1 MQKTFFMIKPDAVKR
16 NLVGKIIARVEEKG
30 LNIKALKMLEISDEL
45 AKEHYAEHVNKPFFA
60 DLKDFITSAPV
71 VAMVIEGPKSIKTI
85 RNMMGATDP
94 FEASLGTIRGD
105 FALNIDENVVHG
117 SDSPESAERE
127 INLFFAEEEI
137 V

>member
-1 MQKTFFMIKPDAVKR
+1 MIKPDAVKR